1 MSPSKDK
8 RLSVAW
14 IVLVAITVI
23 YLVIDHTADDH
34 GRPVSSTA
42 VTVLA
47 ITLGLVKYRVILR
60 EFMDVRGAPPV
71 LRRLTDL
78 LLAVIAVALLGTY
91 VIGQAIA

>member
-1 MSPSKDK
+1 MSSSKDK
-8 RLSVAW
+8 RLGVTW
-14 IVLVAITVI
+14 IVLVAITVV
-23 YLVIDHTADDH
+23 YLVIDHTTDDR

-47 ITLGLVKYRVILR
+47 IALGLVKYRVILR

-91 VIGQAIA
+91 VVGQAVA

>member
-1 MSPSKDK
+1 MSSSKDK

-23 YLVIDHTADDH
+23 YLAIDHTADDH

-47 ITLGLVKYRVILR
+47 IALGLVKYRVILR

-91 VIGQAIA
+91 VIGQAVA